1 MSRRGL
7 LVGALLGVTCLAAAQ
22 VPSGAPVFSTDLE
35 MVHVTATVLD
45 DKGRLIDDLAE
56 EDFTVLENGRPQ
68 KIQIFGRA
76 AQKGEHQSLSLDL
89 GMLLDTSQ
97 SMLQELK
104 LSQEAAVRFLEAI
117 PRARELY
124 TIFFDQDIRISRYDS
139 ENQQGLFERIHSAKG
154 GGNTALYDAIAV
166 YLSRIE
172 EAPGRKVLVL
182 LSDGEDS
189 ISDVTLGELLRI
201 VRGSPVTI
209 YPIAFTG
216 GFPTGSSRAIKS
228 RAVLNDLAAVTG
240 GQVFNPHASR
250 ELAGIYRKILA
261 ELSAQYVLGFVS
273 DEQARD
279 DKFRKLKVEI
289 RRDGVRVR
297 HRQGYYPKKPADAS

>member
-104 LSQEAAVRFLEAI
+104 LSQEAAVRFLESI